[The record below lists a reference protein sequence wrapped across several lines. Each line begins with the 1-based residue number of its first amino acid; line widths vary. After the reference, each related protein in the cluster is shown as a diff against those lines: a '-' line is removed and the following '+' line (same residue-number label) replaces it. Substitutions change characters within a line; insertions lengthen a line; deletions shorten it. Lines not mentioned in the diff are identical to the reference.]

1 MAIKAQSELSGV
13 MNIEIRRGIES
24 KEMQN
29 DQGQEG
35 YGSTSMR
42 QGDHVIYVSIGD
54 AQGRRRHFGENRM
67 GKAVLGGLALVLC
80 ACLLVSSAME
90 ERKYVPFSS
99 VLAVWKEQMANI
111 KKLEMQLAAK
121 EVKKDMVNKAS
132 MHLRAAD
139 KAIAFQLAA
148 QPVTSKLAV
157 DCAKKDSY
165 DILKNAFTGLATNIS
180 AENATL
186 FAKDQELYAA
196 ATEAKEKWLTAE
208 SKFRSAESDHKSAKE
223 AAAYARSKYDFYESA
238 VTQGQNEYDA
248 VKPQLDSEKSQL
260 SAELPILQQIKALIS
275 SMNGASTK
283 AAPTSLMQVG
293 NLKSLILSLSPPS
306 RNKKIAKQITHVRTV
321 LAETNTVGTM
331 ASMLSVIDGI
341 VSHIETRVTEINNDV
356 ARMESDLN
364 DNKGKRESW
373 QEKVVDL
380 SDAADKAENKMNSAG
395 LVRQQLGGDHL
406 VKQQDYEDNHA
417 TFLDEAEK
425 LTRQSTAIAVILK
438 KINDAISQCG

>member
-1 MAIKAQSELSGV
+1 
-13 MNIEIRRGIES
+13 
-24 KEMQN
+24 
-29 DQGQEG
+29 
-35 YGSTSMR
+35 MR
-42 QGDHVIYVSIGD
+42 QGEHVIYVSIGD
-54 AQGRRRHFGENRM
+54 AQGRGKRFGENRL
-67 GKAVLGGLALVLC
+67 GKAVLGGLALIVC

-99 VLAVWKEQMANI
+99 VLAVWKEERANI

-132 MHLRAAD
+132 VHLGAED

-148 QPVTSKLAV
+148 QPITSKLAV

-165 DILKNAFTGLATNIS
+165 DILKNAFTSLASNIS

-186 FAKDQELYAA
+186 YAKDQELFAA
-196 ATEAKEKWLTAE
+196 AAEAKEKWLTAE
-208 SKFRSAESDHKSAKE
+208 SKYRSAESDQKSAKE
-223 AAAYARSKYDFYESA
+223 AASYARSQYDFYESA
-238 VTQGQNEYDA
+238 VTQGQSEYDS

-260 SAELPILQQIKALIS
+260 SGELPILQQIKTLIS
-275 SMNGASTK
+275 SMNGAEQK
-283 AAPTSLMQVG
+283 AAPASLMHVG
-293 NLKSLILSLSPPS
+293 KLKTLVLSLAPPA
-306 RNKKIAKQITHVRTV
+306 RNKMIAKQITHVRSV

-341 VSHIETRVTEINNDV
+341 VTHIQTRITEINNDV
-356 ARMESDLN
+356 SRMEGDLN
-364 DNKGKRESW
+364 SNKEKRESW

-380 SDAADKAENKMNSAG
+380 SDAADRAENKMNSAG

-406 VKQQDYEDNHA
+406 VKQQEYEDNHA

-425 LTRQSTAIAVILK
+425 VKKQSNAISVILH
-438 KINDAISQCG
+438 KIEDALSQCN